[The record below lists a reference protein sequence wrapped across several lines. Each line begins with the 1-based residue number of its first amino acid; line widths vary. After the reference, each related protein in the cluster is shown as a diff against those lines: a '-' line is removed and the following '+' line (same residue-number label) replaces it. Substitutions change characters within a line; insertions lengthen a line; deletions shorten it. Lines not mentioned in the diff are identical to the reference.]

1 MILPPNQTTPTM
13 TPPLTAILRQS
24 DGRYLTA
31 DEREQV
37 LAHARDLPARVA
49 AAQAVEAVEGAV
61 VDTVVGEM
69 RGRYPRF
76 ERLFPNAWDRLAGDL
91 RLVLRADARAML
103 AGDLRVLED
112 KALFY
117 LRSILAAYNVTPQFA
132 RDAFTLLR
140 DRCRDRLGADA
151 FGRLEPYLER
161 NVQVLADFP
170 EPAVA
175 MV

>member
-1 MILPPNQTTPTM
+1 MN
-13 TPPLTAILRQS
+13 PPLTTILRQS
-24 DGRYLTA
+24 DGRYLSA
-31 DEREQV
+31 EEREQV
-37 LAHARDLPARVA
+37 LAHARDLPARVQ
-49 AAQAVEAVEGAV
+49 AAQEVEAAESELLAAV
-61 VDTVVGEM
+61 VAELRD
-69 RGRYPRF
+69 RFPRF

-91 RLVLRADARAML
+91 RLVLRADVRAML
-103 AGDLRVLED
+103 TGDLRVLED

-140 DRCRDRLGADA
+140 DRGRDRLGADA
-151 FGRLEPYLER
+151 FAKLEPYLER

>member
-1 MILPPNQTTPTM
+1 M

-31 DEREQV
+31 EEREQV
-37 LAHARDLPARVA
+37 LRFARDLPARVQAGEDVERHEADLIA
-49 AAQAVEAVEGAV
+49 AAVAGLR
-61 VDTVVGEM
+61 D
-69 RGRYPRF
+69 RYPRF
-76 ERLFPNAWDRLAGDL
+76 ERLFPSAWDRLADDL
-91 RLVLRADARAML
+91 RLVLRADARAMI
-103 AGDLRVLED
+103 AGDVRVLED

-132 RDAFTLLR
+132 RDAFAALR
-140 DRCRDRLGADA
+140 DRCRDGLSAEA
-151 FGRLEPYLER
+151 FARLEPFLER

>member
-1 MILPPNQTTPTM
+1 MN
-13 TPPLTAILRQS
+13 PPLTTILRHS

-31 DEREQV
+31 EERELV
-37 LAHARDLPARVA
+37 LAYARDLPARVRA
-49 AAQAVEAVEGAV
+49 GQEIEALESDLIAAV
-61 VDTVVGEM
+61 VGDLRE
-69 RGRYPRF
+69 RFPRF
-76 ERLFPNAWDRLAGDL
+76 ERLFPNAWDKLAGDL
-91 RLVLRADARAML
+91 RLVLRADVRAML

-132 RDAFTLLR
+132 RDVFTLLR
-140 DRCRDRLGADA
+140 DRCRDRAKPETFAGLD
-151 FGRLEPYLER
+151 PYLER

>member
-1 MILPPNQTTPTM
+1 VETAEAD
-13 TPPLTAILRQS
+13 LTA
-24 DGRYLTA
+24 
-31 DEREQV
+31 
-37 LAHARDLPARVA
+37 
-49 AAQAVEAVEGAV
+49 
-61 VDTVVGEM
+61 TVVGEL

-76 ERLFPNAWDRLAGDL
+76 ERLIPNAWDRFADDL
-91 RLVLRADARAML
+91 RLVLRTDVRAML
-103 AGDLRVLED
+103 AGELRVLED

-132 RDAFTLLR
+132 RDAFTLLS

-151 FGRLEPYLER
+151 FTRLEPYLER
-161 NVQVLADFP
+161 NVEVLSDFP

>member
-1 MILPPNQTTPTM
+1 MN
-13 TPPLTAILRQS
+13 PPLSSIFRQS

-31 DEREQV
+31 DERDQV
-37 LAHARDLPARVA
+37 LAYARDLPARVQ
-49 AAQAVEAVEGAV
+49 AAQAVEAAERGLIDA
-61 VDTVVGEM
+61 VVGEL
-69 RGRYPRF
+69 RERYPRF

-91 RLVLRADARAML
+91 RLVLRADTRAML

-140 DRCRDRLGADA
+140 DQCR
-151 FGRLEPYLER
+151 GRLAAEAFARLDPFLER

>member
-1 MILPPNQTTPTM
+1 M
-13 TPPLTAILRQS
+13 TPPLNTILRQS

-37 LAHARDLPARVA
+37 LAYARDLPARVQ
-49 AAQAVEAVEGAV
+49 AAQAVESAEGDLTAA
-61 VDTVVGEM
+61 VVGEL
-69 RGRYPRF
+69 RQRYPRF
-76 ERLFPNAWDRLAGDL
+76 ERLFPNAWDRLADDL
-91 RLVLRADARAML
+91 RLVLRADARAMI

-132 RDAFTLLR
+132 RDAFGVLR
-140 DRCRDRLGADA
+140 DRCRDKLGADA
-151 FGRLEPYLER
+151 FARLEPYLER

>member
-1 MILPPNQTTPTM
+1 MN
-13 TPPLTAILRQS
+13 PPLNTIFRQS

-31 DEREQV
+31 DERKLV
-37 LAHARDLPARVA
+37 LEFAQDVPARVRASQEIEGLEGSLIA
-49 AAQAVEAVEGAV
+49 AVIG
-61 VDTVVGEM
+61 DL
-69 RGRYPRF
+69 RGKFPRF
-76 ERLFPNAWDRLAGDL
+76 ERLFPNAWDQLASDI
-91 RLVLRADARAML
+91 RLVLRADVRAML

-132 RDAFTLLR
+132 RDTFTLLH
-140 DRCRDRLGADA
+140 DRCRDRATPDTYA
-151 FGRLEPYLER
+151 RMEPYLER
-161 NVQVLADFP
+161 NTQVLADFP

>member
-1 MILPPNQTTPTM
+1 MN
-13 TPPLTAILRQS
+13 PPLSTILRQS
-24 DGRYLTA
+24 DGRYLTP

-37 LAHARDLPARVA
+37 LAYAHDLPGRVQ
-49 AAQAVEAVEGAV
+49 AAQAVEAAEDNLVAAV
-61 VDTVVGEM
+61 VRELKE
-69 RGRYPRF
+69 RYPRF
-76 ERLFPNAWDRLAGDL
+76 ERLFPNAWDRLGDDL

-103 AGDLRVLED
+103 VGDLRVLED

-117 LRSILAAYNVTPQFA
+117 LRSILTAYNVTPQFA

-140 DRCRDRLGADA
+140 NCCRDRLPEDA
-151 FGRLEPYLER
+151 FARLDPYLDR

>member
-1 MILPPNQTTPTM
+1 MN
-13 TPPLTAILRQS
+13 PPLSAILRQS

-31 DEREQV
+31 DERESV
-37 LAHARDLPARVA
+37 LTYARDLPGGVEAAR
-49 AAQAVEAVEGAV
+49 AVEASEGGLIDAV
-61 VDTVVGEM
+61 VAEL
-69 RGRYPRF
+69 RERYPRF
-76 ERLFPNAWDRLAGDL
+76 ERLFPNAWDRLAADL
-91 RLVLRADARAML
+91 RLVLRADVRAML

-117 LRSILAAYNVTPQFA
+117 LRSILSAYNVTPQFA

-140 DRCRDRLGADA
+140 DRCRDQLGDEVFA
-151 FGRLEPYLER
+151 RLEPYLER

>member
-1 MILPPNQTTPTM
+1 M
-13 TPPLTAILRQS
+13 TPPLSTILRQS
-24 DGRYLTA
+24 EGRYLSA

-37 LAHARDLPARVA
+37 LAYARDLPARVQ
-49 AAQAVEAVEGAV
+49 AAQAVETAEA
-61 VDTVVGEM
+61 DLTATVVGEL

-76 ERLFPNAWDRLAGDL
+76 ERLIPNAWDRFADDL
-91 RLVLRADARAML
+91 RLVLRTDVRAML
-103 AGDLRVLED
+103 AGELRVLED

-117 LRSILAAYNVTPQFA
+117 LRSILAAYYVTPQFT

-140 DRCRDRLGADA
+140 DRCRDRLVPDA
-151 FGRLEPYLER
+151 FARLEPYLER
-161 NVQVLADFP
+161 NVEVLADFP